1 VDARHDRR
9 TKPNALEHK
18 VKKPTL
24 ADFGITDKTIALAEQ
39 EEAETRQRA
48 ALAAKLASRRR
59 NRRWLVFWLLF
70 LGVTLFVW
78 TKWTHREAFAVA
90 VCGMAAFAYVAVVD
104 EMLGVSKWWK
114 RRGERRAA
122 VVARRNPV
130 LIAKAQYEQALADYE
145 LAENRQKRDFW
156 KQMEG
161 LQFEHELARVLR
173 AANYLATVTR
183 GSGDDGVDIWA
194 EKDGETIA
202 IQCKRY
208 GGAVGPDVVRE
219 LYGVILHLEADRGIV
234 ATTGYFTNGAISFV
248 EGKPI
253 ELWTL
258 EEILALQKE
267 TTDAA

>member
-1 VDARHDRR
+1 MR
-9 TKPNALEHK
+9 
-18 VKKPTL
+18 KPTL
-24 ADFGITDKTIALAEQ
+24 ANFGITEQMIALAEA
-39 EEAETRQRA
+39 EEAEIRHRTA
-48 ALAAKLASRRR
+48 VAAKHASRRR
-59 NRRWLVFWLLF
+59 STKWVAFWLLF
-70 LGVTLFVW
+70 IAATIVVW
-78 TKWTHREAFAVA
+78 SKWSHREAFAFA
-90 VCGMAAFAYVAVVD
+90 VCAMTLFAYLAVMD
-104 EMLGVSKWWK
+104 ELVGASKWWK
-114 RRGERRAA
+114 RRSERRNP
-122 VVARRNPV
+122 VVVTRNPV
-130 LIAKAQYEQALADYE
+130 LIAKAQYEKALADYE
-145 LAENRQKRDFW
+145 LAENRQRRDFW

-173 AANYLATVTR
+173 EANYLARVTR

-234 ATTGYFTNGAISFV
+234 ATTGYFTNGAIDFA

-258 EEILALQKE
+258 EQILALQME
-267 TTDAA
+267 ATDSA